1 MNGAPS
7 LRSAIPILRV
17 YDWAVARAFYVDF
30 LGCAVDWEHRYAPDL
45 PLYMQVSRDD
55 MVLHLSEH
63 HGDGTPG
70 TAVWIRTDNARA
82 LFAELGARQARFARP
97 DMDRDAATLTD
108 PFGNMLRFDG
118 ARD

>member
-1 MNGAPS
+1 MSDAPT

-17 YDWAVARAFYVDF
+17 YDWAVARAFYCDF
-30 LGCAVDWEHRYAPDL
+30 LGCRVDWEHRYTPDL

-82 LFAELGARQARFARP
+82 LFAELSAKQVRFARP
-97 DMDRDAATLTD
+97 GVDEDAATLTD

-118 ARD
+118 TRG